1 MIRVR
6 AEKNVRW
13 AVVGFPLLGIA
24 SALVAISMRS
34 TQFGRFNPF
43 GSLGFGVF
51 LGGWFWVIPGLRSI
65 WKTLVFILV
74 SPAALVLAIVSAVP
88 VVDGTTPPSSA
99 EFVGGYVG
107 AFVILLAAL
116 LLLARQPRLLLSI
129 AKSLCWAIAGGVLAI
144 IGMASAPEFHGL
156 RMRLDPHQP
165 DSDISL
171 LFLWHI
177 GMALVF
183 ALMLWFEENRS
194 RADST

>member
-1 MIRVR
+1 MIR
-6 AEKNVRW
+6 AEKNLRW

-24 SALVAISMRS
+24 SALLAITMRW
-34 TQFGRFNPF
+34 THFGRFNPF
-43 GSLGFGVF
+43 GTLGFGVF
-51 LGGWFWVIPGLRSI
+51 LGGWFWVFPGLRSI
-65 WKTLVFILV
+65 WKTMVFILI
-74 SPAALVLAIVSAVP
+74 SPAAVVLAILSAIPFVNGP
-88 VVDGTTPPSSA
+88 GPQYSA

-116 LLLARQPRLLLSI
+116 LLLARQPRLLRSI

-144 IGMASAPEFHGL
+144 IGAASAPEFHGL
-156 RMRLDPHQP
+156 RMWLDPRQP

-171 LFLWHI
+171 LFVWQI

-194 RADST
+194 SASGS